1 MAGHNK
7 WSKIKHR
14 KAVVDKRRGK
24 VWTKCARALMSAARQ
39 GGADPSA
46 NVTLRYAIDEAR
58 YANMPKDT
66 IERAIQKGVGDVGA
80 DDWEPVR
87 YEGYGP
93 SGVAVLVDALTN
105 NRARTVT
112 DLRLIFEKHGGNLG
126 NAGCVGYMFETRG
139 RIAAL
144 QGNRSADTMLEIAI
158 ESGADDVQAP
168 EPASDPD
175 DEPEESESVWTI
187 LTRPAEFQAVKEA
200 LEAAGVSIVEAEL
213 AMIPGTTVEPPIE
226 SALGVIRLTEALDD
240 NDDVQKVYHNA
251 LISDEAMSR
260 AD

>member
-24 VWTKCARALMSAARQ
+24 VWTQCARAIMSAARQ

-66 IERAIQKGVGDVGA
+66 IERAILKGVGEVGA
-80 DDWEPVR
+80 ENWEPVR

-93 SGVAVLVDALTN
+93 GGVAVLVDALTN
-105 NRARTVT
+105 NRTRTVT

-126 NAGCVGYMFETRG
+126 NTGCVGYMFETRG
-139 RIAAL
+139 RIVCT
-144 QGNRSADTMLEIAI
+144 QGDRNAESMFELAI
-158 ESGADDVQAP
+158 EAGADDVQAP
-168 EPASDPD
+168 EIDDDDAVDP
-175 DEPEESESVWTI
+175 PWTI
-187 LTRPAEFQAVKEA
+187 LTRPSEFQIVKEA
-200 LEAAGVSIVEAEL
+200 IERAGISIAEAGL
-213 AMIPGTTVEPPIE
+213 AMVPGTTIEPGIE
-226 SALGVIRLTEALDD
+226 ASAALVRLIDALDD

-251 LISDEAMSR
+251 LISDEAITD
-260 AD
+260 A

>member
-24 VWTKCARALMSAARQ
+24 VWTKCARAIMSAARQ
-39 GGADPSA
+39 GGPDPSA

-66 IERAIQKGVGDVGA
+66 IERAIQKGIGEVGA
-80 DDWEPVR
+80 ADWEPVR

-93 SGVAVLVDALTN
+93 GGVAIVADALTN

-126 NAGCVGYMFETRG
+126 NAGSVGYMFETRG
-139 RIAAL
+139 RILVEQSGRADDAMFEGAIEAGAEDI
-144 QGNRSADTMLEIAI
+144 QPPPTSADGSE
-158 ESGADDVQAP
+158 ENADRI
-168 EPASDPD
+168 
-175 DEPEESESVWTI
+175 WTV
-187 LTRPAEFQAVKEA
+187 LSKPTEFQVVKDG
-200 LEAAGVSIVEAEL
+200 LERGGFKIVEAEL
-213 AMIPGTTVEPPIE
+213 ALVPTMSVEI
-226 SALGVIRLTEALDD
+226 GVEQASSFIRLIDALDD
-240 NDDVQKVYHNA
+240 NDDVQKVYHNG
-251 LISDEAMSR
+251 LIPDDAFEE
-260 AD
+260 

>member
-39 GGADPSA
+39 GGADPSS

-66 IERAIQKGVGDVGA
+66 IERAIQKGVGDIDA
-80 DDWEPVR
+80 ESWEPVR

-93 SGVAVLVDALTN
+93 GGVAVLVDALTN

-126 NAGCVGYMFETRG
+126 NAGCVGYLFETRG

-144 QGNRSADTMLEIAI
+144 QGARSADSMFEIAI

-168 EPASDPD
+168 EADDDTEPADR
-175 DEPEESESVWTI
+175 VWTI
-187 LTRPAEFQAVKEA
+187 LTRPAEFQVVKDS
-200 LEAAGVSIVEAEL
+200 LEKSGVAILDAGL
-213 AMIPGTTVEPPIE
+213 AMIPGTTVEPGLDV
-226 SALGVIRLTEALDD
+226 ATTLVRLIDAFDD
-240 NDDVQKVYHNA
+240 NDDVQKVHHNA
-251 LISDEAMSR
+251 LIPDEAM

>member
-24 VWTKCARALMSAARQ
+24 VWTKCARAIMSAARQ
-39 GGADPSA
+39 GGGDPSA

-66 IERAIQKGVGDVGA
+66 IERAIQKGIGDVGA
-80 DDWEPVR
+80 ENWEPVR

-93 SGVAVLVDALTN
+93 GGAAVLVDALTN
-105 NRARTVT
+105 NRTRTVT

-126 NAGCVGYMFETRG
+126 NSGCVGYMFETRG
-139 RIAAL
+139 RIL
-144 QGNRSADTMLEIAI
+144 CSQGKRSDDVMLEASI
-158 ESGADDVQAP
+158 EAGADDVQAP
-168 EPASDPD
+168 DAEDDSEP
-175 DEPEESESVWTI
+175 SERLWTI
-187 LTRPAEFQAVKEA
+187 LTRPAEFQIVKDA
-200 LEAAGVSIVEAEL
+200 LERAKVTIVEAEL
-213 AMIPGTTVEPPIE
+213 AMIPSTIAEPAVEAAM
-226 SALGVIRLTEALDD
+226 ALIRLIDALED

-251 LISDEAMSR
+251 QIPDAAVSGA
-260 AD
+260 